1 MKKVIK
7 SVLKAIINWF
17 LIFLRNFK
25 TGRYVCEQILDE
37 SMNQTKVI
45 DHSGVKLI
53 FAVPNS
59 LSNYRADSFSTK
71 EPETLE
77 WIDSMPD
84 GSVVWDI
91 GANVGIYSCY
101 AAKHRNCRVFA
112 FEPSVFNLEL
122 LARNIF
128 LNELTERV
136 TIVPLPLSDE
146 LSLNGLNMTST
157 VWGGALSTFGQSYG
171 HDGETMQK
179 VFVIPTIGLSMVD
192 AVGLLRISQ
201 PDYIKMDVDGIE
213 HLILKGGIPVL
224 SKTKSVLI
232 EINDKFNTQAQE
244 ADLYLREAGFTLKE
258 KRHADYFDTYTT
270 AARHTYNQIWVK

>member
-1 MKKVIK
+1 MKNVVKLFLKAKIKWFVIFISKFK
-7 SVLKAIINWF
+7 SV
-17 LIFLRNFK
+17 
-25 TGRYVCEQILDE
+25 RYVYEQILDV
-37 SMNQTKVI
+37 SMNQTKEI
-45 DHSGVKLI
+45 EHSGVKLK
-53 FAVPNS
+53 FAVPNW

-84 GSVVWDI
+84 GSIVWDI

-146 LSLNGLNMTST
+146 LSLNSLNMTST
-157 VWGGALSTFGQSYG
+157 TWGGG
-171 HDGETMQK
+171 
-179 VFVIPTIGLSMVD
+179 
-192 AVGLLRISQ
+192 
-201 PDYIKMDVDGIE
+201 DVYFW
-213 HLILKGGIPVL
+213 
-224 SKTKSVLI
+224 SKLWS
-232 EINDKFNTQAQE
+232 
-244 ADLYLREAGFTLKE
+244 R
-258 KRHADYFDTYTT
+258 
-270 AARHTYNQIWVK
+270 W

>member
-1 MKKVIK
+1 MKNVVKLFLKAKIKWFVIFISKFK
-7 SVLKAIINWF
+7 SV
-17 LIFLRNFK
+17 
-25 TGRYVCEQILDE
+25 RYVYEQILDV
-37 SMNQTKVI
+37 SMNQTKEI
-45 DHSGVKLI
+45 EHSGVKLK
-53 FAVPNS
+53 FAVPNW

-77 WIDSMPD
+77 WIDSFHD

-157 VWGGALSTFGQSYG
+157 VWGGAMSTFGQSYG

-232 EINDKFNTQAQE
+232 EINDKFNTQAN
-244 ADLYLREAGFTLKE
+244 DTNLYLREAGFTLKE
-258 KRHADYFDTYTT
+258 KRHADIFDTVTT